1 MNLKKFLPMTEVS
14 YYVLLSLT
22 KPTHGYAI
30 MQNVAALS
38 EGAVTI
44 APGTLYGIL
53 ENFMKQN
60 LIVLLGTSD
69 GRRKVYQITPFGMEV
84 LRMEYD
90 RMRNLV
96 QISTPVL
103 QLRNGDDQD
112 E

>member
-1 MNLKKFLPMTEVS
+1 MTEVS

-22 KPTHGYAI
+22 KPMHGYAI
-30 MQNVAALS
+30 MQNVEALS
-38 EGAVTI
+38 KGTVTI

-53 ENFMKQN
+53 ENFTKQN

-84 LRMEYD
+84 LQMEYD

-96 QISTPVL
+96 QISDIFFAG
-103 QLRNGDDQD
+103 RNRR
-112 E
+112 

>member
-1 MNLKKFLPMTEVS
+1 MTEVS

-22 KPTHGYAI
+22 KPLHGYAV
-30 MQNVAALS
+30 MQNVEVLS
-38 EGAVTI
+38 KGTVTI

-53 ENFMKQN
+53 DNLTKQN

-69 GRRKVYQITPFGMEV
+69 GRRKVYQITPFGMQV
-84 LRMEYD
+84 LHMECN

-96 QISTPVL
+96 QISDIYFAGM
-103 QLRNGDDQD
+103 NGGDRH